1 MCVSLYVILFHNT
14 PANTY
19 KSNLLP
25 AVGDYFA
32 SNWDYDELQKL
43 AETQFN
49 YMASNKLIWSD
60 RSGISSKSHSELV
73 AEITDDFMQYIS
85 CGSSIGYHDME
96 HTAGLVRKLS
106 LVELKKIGHEE
117 GVSIEADDTRSSL
130 IVKIVQHIYADV
142 LELEG
147 EETKSTARDV
157 KKPRTE

>member
-1 MCVSLYVILFHNT
+1 M
-14 PANTY
+14 
-19 KSNLLP
+19 
-25 AVGDYFA
+25 GDYFA

-60 RSGISSKSHSELV
+60 RSGISSKSQSELV

-106 LVELKKIGHEE
+106 MEELKKIGHEE
-117 GVSIEADDTRSSL
+117 AVSIDADDTRSSL

-142 LELEG
+142 LERKG
-147 EETKSTARDV
+147 KEEKSSARDA
-157 KKPRTE
+157 KKPRIE

>member
-1 MCVSLYVILFHNT
+1 
-14 PANTY
+14 
-19 KSNLLP
+19 
-25 AVGDYFA
+25 VGDYFA

-60 RSGISSKSHSELV
+60 RSGISSKSQSELV

-106 LVELKKIGHEE
+106 MEELKKIGHEE
-117 GVSIEADDTRSSL
+117 AVSIDADDTRSSL

-142 LELEG
+142 LERKG
-147 EETKSTARDV
+147 KEEKSSARDA
-157 KKPRTE
+157 KKPRIE